1 METKTTNYKRCDVVK
16 ITGRVDSATAPQL
29 SSVLEALADA
39 GRHRIVL
46 DMTNLEF
53 ISSAGLR
60 VLVNMQKTNKRHN
73 RGEVVLACV
82 PKNIYNALDLVGFT
96 ILFKS
101 FDDLLTAV
109 GSF

>member
-16 ITGRVDSATAPQL
+16 VTGRVDSATAPQL

-39 GRHRIVL
+39 GRHRVVL

-60 VLVNMQKTNKRHN
+60 VLVNMQKTNKRNN

-82 PKNIYNALDLVGFT
+82 PKNIYNALDLAGFT
-96 ILFKS
+96 ILFKF